1 MTTCDVCG
9 KETNMPYH
17 CRHCGGTFCAEHR
30 LPENHNCPGL
40 DDWGDPDGVFD
51 SGFDDSVSTTGT
63 QTGTSSDGV
72 LERVGIDTGPGSAL
86 GYFRGNMTYVFL
98 AAMWITFFVQFIVAI
113 VTIGEP
119 SLPAATAYSEVYR
132 SIFVLA
138 PQHPEYVWTWFT
150 SILSHGGFGHIAVNS
165 IVIFFFGRLVEEYI
179 GSRDFTLLF
188 LGSGALA
195 GLGQVLIQ
203 LFQGVPAA
211 GAVGYFAGG
220 VVGASGAAI
229 AIMGVLTVLNPGL
242 RVYLYFIIPVPIWVL
257 TIGLVAINVLGMFGA
272 GGGGVANAAHLIGL
286 AIGLAY
292 GQHVRNRIRVPNQLQ
307 LGGDR
312 GPGGPGGP
320 GGRGPF

>member
-9 KETNMPYH
+9 KQTNMPYH
-17 CRHCGGTFCAEHR
+17 CDHCGGTFCAEHR
-30 LPENHNCPGL
+30 LPENHDCPGL
-40 DDWGDPDGVFD
+40 DDWNDPGGVFD
-51 SGFDDSVSTTGT
+51 SGFDDSVSTGS
-63 QTGTSSDGV
+63 QQSSSKSL
-72 LERVGIDTGPGSAL
+72 LERIGIDTGPGGTLA
-86 GYFRGNMTYVFL
+86 YFRGNMTYVFL
-98 AAMWITFFVQFIVAI
+98 GLMWITFLFQFLVAI
-113 VTIGEP
+113 VTVGTP
-119 SLPAATAYSEVYR
+119 NLQAATLYSELYR

-150 SILSHGGFGHIAVNS
+150 SVLSHGGFAHIAFNS

-188 LGSGALA
+188 LSSGGLA

-203 LFQGVPAA
+203 LYQGIPSAA
-211 GAVGYFAGG
+211 AVGYFPGG

-229 AIMGVLTVLNPGL
+229 AIMGILTVLNPGL
-242 RVYLYFIIPVPIWVL
+242 RVYVYFILPVPIWLV
-257 TIGLVAINVLGMFGA
+257 TIGLIAINVLGMFGT

-292 GQHVRNRIRVPNQLQ
+292 GQHVRNQIRVPNQLQ
-307 LGGDR
+307 LGGGR
-312 GPGGPGGP
+312 CPGGPGGP